1 MAFFIAV
8 IVQLNVDFVNLDPKT
23 GGNPCQNQKEENEY
37 NIKLSNI
44 ATFLIGL
51 IACVFGFSE
60 IRR

>member
-1 MAFFIAV
+1 MAFFVAV

-23 GGNPCQNQKEENEY
+23 GGDPCQKPENEFY
-37 NIKLSNI
+37 IKLSNI

-51 IACVFGFSE
+51 IACVAGFSE